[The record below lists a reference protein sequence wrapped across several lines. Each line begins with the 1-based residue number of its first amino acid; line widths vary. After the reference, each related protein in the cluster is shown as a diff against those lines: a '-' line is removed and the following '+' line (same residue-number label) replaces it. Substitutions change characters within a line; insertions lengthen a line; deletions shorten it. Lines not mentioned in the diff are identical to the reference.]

1 MVFWIKTLGFI
12 FSRLDTSLLEQIV
25 YLLAKL
31 FFVFP
36 SQRKS
41 VLLSNLKYAFP
52 EWSNS
57 KVRRV
62 ARISTERMLEM
73 GFFSLTYPFMVK
85 ERWRKS
91 VQYSAETEQRLTELR
106 RTKTPVLF
114 LLPHFSLFE
123 TIATSPNFRPFGGK
137 KLGAIF
143 RPNRN
148 PKLDQ
153 WIESARN
160 STGLVTF
167 SRKEGL
173 LKAKSFLKD
182 GNWLVVLFDQNA
194 GDRGVL
200 DLFFDRLVS
209 YTTLP
214 DSLVR
219 RTGAT
224 PVFVFPR
231 RIKFFQSKLEI
242 FEIPQGKESSVST
255 KAHRLLEGI
264 LKDDDNGC
272 PEWLWS
278 HGKWKIHARVE
289 SRYQMLNKRKQLISG
304 RELSRRTN
312 FFVRMPNWLGDVIM
326 AIPVLLAIRKGRP
339 DVRFTL
345 LAKSQYI
352 PLLRKFKMG
361 EDYLELPLTGMSYF
375 LKFRKLLKCKPD
387 NYLLFTNS
395 FRGDVEAILSGS
407 RQRFGLSLP
416 NRSRPLL
423 THSFDATQIGQDR
436 FSQIHQTEMWE
447 QMARYF
453 GLKEQIAKEP
463 LHLPEILRNEC
474 KIGLVPGS
482 SNSPGKRWS
491 PANWISLIKELSS
504 LNKSFNFH
512 LYGTEPDRKITND
525 ISTSLC
531 TANVYDHAGKTDLS
545 ELSEELASCGIV
557 IGNDTGAM
565 HLANIVGTPV
575 VVLFGPT
582 NSIKTKPFFDC
593 ECIPLHSPNPLKID
607 DLNSNE
613 VIEVIKK
620 IHEDIS

>member
-1 MVFWIKTLGFI
+1 MVFWIKTLGFV

-25 YLLAKL
+25 HLLAKL

-36 SQRKS
+36 SRRKET
-41 VLLSNLKYAFP
+41 LISNLRYAFP

-73 GFFSLTYPFMVK
+73 GFFSLTYPFMGK

-91 VQYSAETEQRLTELR
+91 VQYSTETEQKLIKLR
-106 RTKTPVLF
+106 RSNAPVLF

-123 TIATSPNFRPFGGK
+123 TLATSSNFRPFGGK

-167 SRKEGL
+167 SRKQGL

-214 DSLVR
+214 DSLTR
-219 RTGAT
+219 STGAK

-242 FEIPQGKESSVST
+242 FEISQGKESSVST
-255 KAHRLLEGI
+255 KAHRLLENI
-264 LKDDDNGC
+264 LKSDCDGC

-289 SRYQMLNKRKQLISG
+289 SRYQMLNKRKQLING
-304 RELSRRTN
+304 KELSRRTK
-312 FFVRMPNWLGDVIM
+312 FFVRMPNWLGDVVM
-326 AIPVLLAIRKGRP
+326 AIPVLMAIRKGRP

-345 LAKSQYI
+345 VCKKQYI

-361 EDYLELPLTGMSYF
+361 EDYLELPALGVKYF
-375 LKFRKLLKCKPD
+375 LNFYKVLRCKPE

-395 FRGDVEAILSGS
+395 IRGDVEAFISGS
-407 RQRFGLSLP
+407 RQRFGLNLP

-423 THSFDATQIGQDR
+423 THTFDATQLGQDR
-436 FSQIHQTEMWE
+436 FSQMHQTEMWE

-482 SNSPGKRWS
+482 SNSSGKRWS
-491 PANWISLIKELSS
+491 PANWVSLIKELSS
-504 LNKSFNFH
+504 LNGSFNFH
-512 LYGTEPDRKITND
+512 LYGTEQDKGITND
-525 ISTSLC
+525 IFTSLC
-531 TANVYDHAGKTDLS
+531 AVNVFDHAGKTDLS
-545 ELSEELASCGIV
+545 ELAEELASCGLI
-557 IGNDTGAM
+557 IGNDTGSM
-565 HLANIVGTPV
+565 HLANMLSTPV

-582 NSIKTKPFFDC
+582 NSSRTKPFF
-593 ECIPLHSPNPLKID
+593 
-607 DLNSNE
+607 NSNKVLIESPESHDINSLEPE
-613 VIEVIKK
+613 VVLRRI
-620 IHEDIS
+620 ISIL